1 MTYSSAIR
9 SPAGSRAISKKK
21 LFWVLRIAVPIVF
34 CYDTFAMTPHD
45 DSFFQSPTH
54 GQLSLRQVL
63 EQMSLFQQRAPGAA
77 YRLLIGTDSLPSAGG
92 IALLVTAAVLL
103 RVGNGGVYFWR
114 RERFER
120 LHTLRLR
127 MYQEALA
134 SIETA
139 RLFVGHPE
147 CLELLSADIEIHVD
161 IGHRGPTRD
170 MIREIVGMV
179 KANGFPVF
187 TKPDAVA
194 ASKVA
199 DRHTV
204 VLSRA

>member
-1 MTYSSAIR
+1 MAEQI
-9 SPAGSRAISKKK
+9 
-21 LFWVLRIAVPIVF
+21 
-34 CYDTFAMTPHD
+34 
-45 DSFFQSPTH
+45 FQSPTH
-54 GQLSLRQVL
+54 GQLSLREVL
-63 EQMSLFQQRAPGAA
+63 EQMAVFRSRVPAA
-77 YRLLIGTDSLPSAGG
+77 TYRLLIGTDSLPSARGV
-92 IALLVTAAVLL
+92 ALLVTAVVFL
-103 RVGNGGVYFWR
+103 RVGNGGVYFWH
-114 RERFER
+114 RERFDQ

-127 MYQEALA
+127 MYQEALT

-147 CLELLSADIEIHVD
+147 CLDLFTGDIEIHVD

-179 KANGFPVF
+179 KANGFPVI

-199 DRHTV
+199 DRHTM
-204 VLSRA
+204 VLSRI